1 MRATAHPEFVLF
13 NLELQ
18 VELPLL
24 DQRVLDVTDGFL
36 ERRNFP
42 LAGDQV
48 SLDDQGPVGGSFSL
62 AQSFQPLEKKLK
74 IKQANFFVVLSSGR
88 HR

>member
-1 MRATAHPEFVLF
+1 MRAKAHPEFVVF

-24 DQRVLDVTDGFL
+24 DQSVLDVADGFL
-36 ERRNFP
+36 ERRNLP

-48 SLDDQGPVGGSFSL
+48 SLDDQGTVGGSFSL
-62 AQSFQPLEKKLK
+62 AQSFQPLEKNLK
-74 IKQANFFVVLSSGR
+74 IKQANFFCGT
-88 HR
+88 

>member
-1 MRATAHPEFVLF
+1 M
-13 NLELQ
+13 ELQ

-24 DQRVLDVTDGFL
+24 DQSVLDVADGFL
-36 ERRNFP
+36 ERRNLP

-48 SLDDQGPVGGSFSL
+48 SLDDQGTVGGSFSL